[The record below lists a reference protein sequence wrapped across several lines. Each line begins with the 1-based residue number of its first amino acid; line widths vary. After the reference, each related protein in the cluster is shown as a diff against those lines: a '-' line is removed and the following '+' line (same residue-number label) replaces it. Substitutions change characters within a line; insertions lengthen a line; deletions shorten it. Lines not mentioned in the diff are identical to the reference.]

1 VPRRLSWLLLGLGV
15 ILHTAAGAADLTV
28 DSLTAHEWRA
38 FSAAFPALPREG
50 YPVRF
55 HSQGTVDTPGL
66 ARVAQWTLNGGDEL
80 ELQEKDGETLW
91 SLHWYP
97 ARQLLV
103 SCPRSAQSP
112 VPPLVLAFPG
122 TTLAAVED
130 GLSALGLRR
139 CGPGAAH

>member
-1 VPRRLSWLLLGLGV
+1 MPRRLSWLLVGLGV
-15 ILHTAAGAADLTV
+15 ILHSAAGAADLTV

-38 FSAAFPALPREG
+38 FSAAFPAVPREG

-130 GLSALGLRR
+130 GLSALGLHR

>member
-1 VPRRLSWLLLGLGV
+1 
-15 ILHTAAGAADLTV
+15 
-28 DSLTAHEWRA
+28 
-38 FSAAFPALPREG
+38 
-50 YPVRF
+50 
-55 HSQGTVDTPGL
+55 VDTPDL
-66 ARVAQWTLNGGDEL
+66 ARVAQWTLNGGGEL

-130 GLSALGLRR
+130 SLSALGLRR

>member
-1 VPRRLSWLLLGLGV
+1 MPRRLSWLLVGLGL

-38 FSAAFPALPREG
+38 FSAAFPAVPREG

>member
-1 VPRRLSWLLLGLGV
+1 M
-15 ILHTAAGAADLTV
+15 ILHSAAGAADLTV

-38 FSAAFPALPREG
+38 FSTAFPALPREG

-55 HSQGTVDTPGL
+55 HSQGTVDTSGL

-130 GLSALGLRR
+130 SLSALGLRR